1 MPPTLEQVDT
11 AVDALDDVTGNIF
24 RFRDVLA
31 QLEELSRT
39 NVDTNALTE
48 ILSRFR
54 DKIPNLIDFN
64 RVRADA
70 QDLHEV
76 LVFADVDTR
85 IDKIKSRND
94 LLSDL
99 NDELQIQV
107 DKANSDASL
116 LTRIKEGVEK
126 ATKTVDEVKALV
138 AELTDTDQPAKVRI
152 MALLERLGNISAIL
166 HPENA

>member
-1 MPPTLEQVDT
+1 MPPTLNEVDT
-11 AVDALDDVTGNIF
+11 AVDELDDVTGNIF

-31 QLEELSRT
+31 QIEEVTRT

-48 ILSRFR
+48 ILSRYR

-70 QDLHEV
+70 RDLHEV
-76 LVFADVDTR
+76 LVFADVHTR
-85 IDKIKSRND
+85 IEKIKSRND

-99 NDELQIQV
+99 NDELQTQV

-152 MALLERLGNISAIL
+152 MALLERLGNISSIL
-166 HPENA
+166 HPEDA

>member
-1 MPPTLEQVDT
+1 MPPTLNDVDT
-11 AVDALDDVTGNIF
+11 EVEILDDVTGNIF

-31 QLEELSRT
+31 QIEELSRT

-116 LTRIKEGVEK
+116 LTRIKEGVER

-152 MALLERLGNISAIL
+152 MALLERLGNISSIL
-166 HPENA
+166 HPDGA